1 MVNAMFFKRKNML
14 AALAGLVM
22 FGFGTLGAVAQT
34 PETPPP
40 AAGAPAA
47 EPPAA
52 ATAAPAEAPK
62 VNEEVVK
69 EAQEELEDLNVLTM
83 FSHADIV
90 VKIVMMGLILASVWS
105 WALLILKFL
114 DFGSLRKSSSSFE
127 SEFRK
132 AGSLA
137 EMGEKA
143 RKPMYR
149 EDPKAQMALAAVD
162 EMERTR
168 QAGIPISDHTRAHLL
183 ERVTAA
189 VDGQQATLSTR
200 LSKGLQFLASTA
212 SSGPFIGLFG
222 TVYGIMNSFIGIA
235 KSNTT
240 NLAVVAPGIAEALLA
255 TGIGLFAAIPAA
267 IFYNIF
273 QRQIATYGT
282 GTEQFKSELMNAIS
296 RNLDRGN

>member
-1 MVNAMFFKRKNML
+1 MVNAMLFKHKNSVAALVGLTML
-14 AALAGLVM
+14 AFGGLV
-22 FGFGTLGAVAQT
+22 ANAQV
-34 PETPPP
+34 PGNET
-40 AAGAPAA
+40 
-47 EPPAA
+47 PAA
-52 ATAAPAEAPK
+52 AAAAPAPAEAAPAASAEAPA
-62 VNEEVVK
+62 VNQDEVQK
-69 EAQEELEDLNVLTM
+69 AQEELEDLNVFTM

-90 VKIVMMGLILASVWS
+90 VKVVMIGLILASVWS
-105 WALLILKFL
+105 WILLLSKFL
-114 DFGSLRKSSSSFE
+114 DFGALRKSSAAFE
-127 SEFRK
+127 AEFRK
-132 AGSLA
+132 AGSIA
-137 EMGEKA
+137 ELGEKA
-143 RKPMYR
+143 RKPAYK

-168 QAGIPISDHTRAHLL
+168 QAGIPITDSTRAHLV
-183 ERVTAA
+183 ERVAAA

-212 SSGPFIGLFG
+212 STGPFIGLFG

-267 IFYNIF
+267 VFYNVF

-282 GTEQFKSELMNAIS
+282 GTEQFKSELMNVVS